1 MNKSHNSSSWN
12 LQVRGNGM
20 NSLDTRVKGFLFVM
34 LTCITYGIMPA
45 LTQLSYQAG
54 LSVSTMLF
62 GRLFLGALLI
72 WMTIIIK
79 RLKFKVDKKHLGFMM
94 LTGCASV
101 VQMISMSESYRF
113 LPGVI
118 VSLLLFL
125 YVSVVVIIEILIGRE
140 EINKTR
146 IICLF
151 CSFIGLILVIWTPGQ
166 GILLSGAGV
175 VLVLV
180 AAFFYGLYAIGLGE
194 KRTRAL
200 DSEVVIGYMLIPPI
214 FFSLIR
220 CIASGEPL
228 LPQTPLQ
235 GMYIL
240 LLAFFCLFIAAVSF
254 AKGVKYIGSSNAAI
268 FNTFEPVVAYFAG
281 ILFMND
287 SISTNAILGGLLILG
302 TIIFLNLEKRLQSLK
317 PGAGMIDHFKI
328 RSESEE

>member
-1 MNKSHNSSSWN
+1 
-12 LQVRGNGM
+12 
-20 NSLDTRVKGFLFVM
+20 M

-62 GRLFLGALLI
+62 GRLSLGALLI
-72 WMTIIIK
+72 WMTIFIK
-79 RLKFKVDKKHLGFMM
+79 KLNFKINIKHLGFML

-101 VQMISMSESYRF
+101 VQMIAMSESYRF

-125 YVSVVVIIEILIGRE
+125 YVSVVVLIEILIGRE
-140 EINKTR
+140 KVNKTR

-151 CSFIGLILVIWTPGQ
+151 CSFVGLILVIWTPGQ
-166 GILLSGAGV
+166 GIALSAAGV
-175 VLVLV
+175 FLVLL

-200 DSEVVIGYMLIPPI
+200 ESEVVIGYMLIPPI
-214 FFSLIR
+214 FFSMVR
-220 CIASGEPL
+220 CIVLGEPL
-228 LPQTPLQ
+228 LPQTASQ
-235 GMYIL
+235 GIYIF

-268 FNTFEPVVAYFAG
+268 FNTLEPVVAYFAG
-281 ILFMND
+281 IILMND
-287 SISTNAILGGLLILG
+287 KISNNAIFGGLLILG
-302 TIIFLNLEKRLQSLK
+302 TIILLNLEKRMPSLK
-317 PGAGMIDHFKI
+317 PEPGMIEI
-328 RSESEE
+328 EEAEAK